1 MKSYKKEGIIFPN
14 YKDKAHIRGYM
25 SSQYGANLVRSILD
39 LSPDGL
45 RTREV

>member
-1 MKSYKKEGIIFPN
+1 MQTYKKEGITFPN
-14 YKDKAHIRGYM
+14 HKDKAHVRRHM
-25 SSQYGANLVRSILD
+25 SNQYGANLVRSILD